1 MNRRRLT
8 AREIY
13 GYGLIAG
20 IPIREAR
27 RMEPGFVMD
36 MYWMRGQYDARMSG
50 MKTAR
55 QYLSAD
61 GI

>member
-20 IPIREAR
+20 IPIGEAR

-36 MYWMRGQYDARMSG
+36 MYWMRGMYDARMSG
-50 MKTAR
+50 IKTAKR
-55 QYLSAD
+55 YMSASA
-61 GI
+61 I